1 MRSGKVLRYDRV
13 GKEGGI
19 MTATEVLAELKRRG
33 AVLVV
38 KGVGLVV
45 NAPKGT
51 LDDALLG
58 AVRASKGDLLRL
70 LGERADRVER
80 LKERWRA
87 ARRRFWAAAS
97 DAEADRALGE
107 LIDLSDRLF
116 EEMGAESYW
125 EWRDRQGHW
134 LRGCDAE

>member
-1 MRSGKVLRYDRV
+1 
-13 GKEGGI
+13 

-33 AVLVV
+33 AVLSV

-70 LGERADRVER
+70 LAERGARIER
-80 LKERWRA
+80 LKADWRA
-87 ARRRFWAAAS
+87 ARRRFWSAAC

-107 LIDLSDRLF
+107 LIDLSDLLF
-116 EEMGAESYW
+116 EEMGEGEYW
-125 EWRDRQGHW
+125 NWRNEQGHW